1 VDLGLVM
8 AACNLAG
15 AHVGTWLALRR
26 GTAFVRQAFL
36 VVVSVLIAKLAWD
49 MVKEGRGGACG
60 AEFTRPSAG

>member
-1 VDLGLVM
+1 M

-36 VVVSVLIAKLAWD
+36 VVVSVLIAKLAWE
-49 MVKEGRGGACG
+49 MLRGAM
-60 AEFTRPSAG
+60 